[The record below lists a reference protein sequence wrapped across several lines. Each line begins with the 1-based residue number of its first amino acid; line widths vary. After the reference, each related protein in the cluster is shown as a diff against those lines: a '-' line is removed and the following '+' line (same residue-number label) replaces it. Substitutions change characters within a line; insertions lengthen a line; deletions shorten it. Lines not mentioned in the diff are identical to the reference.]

1 MLSTKD
7 HFDVIIMDPPRRGYN
22 KEFISADKKIKP
34 RTVIYV
40 SCDPVTLARD
50 LNLFKDTYDIVKVQ
64 PVDMFPNTLHVET
77 IVGLALKK

>member
-1 MLSTKD
+1 M
-7 HFDVIIMDPPRRGYN
+7 
-22 KEFISADKKIKP
+22 
-34 RTVIYV
+34 YV

-77 IVGLALKK
+77 VCALSLKK